1 MLAYI
6 LATCIPGREKDVI
19 AKIKVLPEVV
29 EVNGVMGKYD
39 VFVKIFADNALK
51 IDSAISKVRNTPH
64 VTSTFT
70 MPAIYGQGGTVDE
83 EK

>member
-19 AKIKVLPEVV
+19 EKIKVLPEVV

-39 VFVKIFADNALK
+39 VFVKISADGALK

>member
-19 AKIKVLPEVV
+19 EKIKVLPEVV

-39 VFVKIFADNALK
+39 VFVKISADNALK

>member
-6 LATCIPGREKDVI
+6 LATCIPGREREVI
-19 AKIKVLPEVV
+19 AIIKVFPEVT

-39 VFVKIFADNALK
+39 VFVKLYGDNALK
-51 IDSAISKVRNTPH
+51 VDSAIAKVRNVPH
-64 VTSTFT
+64 ITSTFT
-70 MPAIYGQGGTVDE
+70 MPVIYGQGGTIDE

>member
-19 AKIKVLPEVV
+19 GRIKVLPEVV

-39 VFVKIFADNALK
+39 VFVKIYADNALK

>member
-6 LATCIPGREKDVI
+6 LATCVPGREKDVI
-19 AKIKVLPEVV
+19 IKIKELPEVV

-39 VFVKIFADNALK
+39 VFVKVSASDAAK

-70 MPAIYGQGGTVDE
+70 MSAIYGQGGSIDE